1 MSIINSEQIHITKD
15 FSFLPY
21 MQEYSLERLWAAV
34 HIALS
39 NVLKRDFSFLVPRG
53 WECHIGVNIVDETDD
68 TASPIWEYIFSK
80 AKKESYASAKY
91 STLLNYRSWML
102 TGGWSTREFLE
113 MLNELSENKKTSAFD
128 LHRAQIE
135 KLEKLSQMTKQQKEW
150 LRDECSLSAMRGAVR
165 FPFFLTTKD
174 NTWAFE
180 LIISMSGAME
190 DYHDEFLTMAIF
202 KELQPAIVQLFDYYA
217 TEFDMFDLPLDRNIR
232 FCMDVLGIQYEST
245 PVEL

>member
-1 MSIINSEQIHITKD
+1 
-15 FSFLPY
+15 
-21 MQEYSLERLWAAV
+21 
-34 HIALS
+34 
-39 NVLKRDFSFLVPRG
+39 
-53 WECHIGVNIVDETDD
+53 
-68 TASPIWEYIFSK
+68 
-80 AKKESYASAKY
+80 
-91 STLLNYRSWML
+91 
-102 TGGWSTREFLE
+102 
-113 MLNELSENKKTSAFD
+113 
-128 LHRAQIE
+128 
-135 KLEKLSQMTKQQKEW
+135 MTKQQKEW